1 MGKKNWLLTF
11 LVSYKNWLLAVRN
24 LKSLKILLRK
34 HERYRQDTKLIH
46 NIASGMIMMMMMMMM
61 MMMHIS
67 VNFCFFFFSEHSEEN
82 YENVELDGSN
92 QSEIQSRYF
101 SEYKPRPYCYIPM
114 PVLSTQNKRGHNM
127 DSERHTEIKFHNFL
141 CNIPLTSIKNST
153 WLHVSTSVGHCQ
165 ADFK

>member
-1 MGKKNWLLTF
+1 MSGAIPPLPLYELHGVHMGKKNWLLTF

-101 SEYKPRPYCYIPM
+101 PEYKPRPYCYIPC
-114 PVLSTQNKRGHNM
+114 LSWAHRINAVIIWIQSDIPKSNFT
-127 DSERHTEIKFHNFL
+127 TFFVTFH
-141 CNIPLTSIKNST
+141 
-153 WLHVSTSVGHCQ
+153 
-165 ADFK
+165 